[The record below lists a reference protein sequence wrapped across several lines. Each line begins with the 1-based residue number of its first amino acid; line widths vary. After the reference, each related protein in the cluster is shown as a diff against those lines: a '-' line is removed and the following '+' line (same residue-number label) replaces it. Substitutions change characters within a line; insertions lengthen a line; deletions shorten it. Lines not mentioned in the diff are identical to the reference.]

1 MFAVALPFVATLSHR
16 FGENEDGVGVLEDYQ
31 TFGSSLWTF
40 MKMFVGNGP
49 ELDDSNEESEMYHL
63 THETYYLGS
72 PASAIVWVG
81 YFVLVIAM
89 ANLLIAVRHV
99 L

>member
-1 MFAVALPFVATLSHR
+1 
-16 FGENEDGVGVLEDYQ
+16 
-31 TFGSSLWTF
+31 
-40 MKMFVGNGP
+40 
-49 ELDDSNEESEMYHL
+49 MYHL